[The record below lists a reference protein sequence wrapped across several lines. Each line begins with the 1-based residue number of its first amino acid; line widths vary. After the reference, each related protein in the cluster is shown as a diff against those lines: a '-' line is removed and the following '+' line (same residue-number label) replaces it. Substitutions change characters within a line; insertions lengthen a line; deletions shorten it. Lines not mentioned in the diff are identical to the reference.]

1 MTTPKLPKAEN
12 LFARDKLNAP
22 DPAGAA
28 LVKAILSAAPDK
40 VRKRYKKIFKG
51 ELATISPA
59 AIVHIALA
67 QLLILSL
74 DGSVDVRD
82 QVKLST
88 ALIESVRKIIEK
100 FQLESSEPVAIMLAD
115 FTSTTTAD
123 LEQGIEF
130 GK

>member
-1 MTTPKLPKAEN
+1 MTTPKLPNAESM
-12 LFARDKLNAP
+12 FQRDQLNAP
-22 DPAGAA
+22 DPAGAE
-28 LVKAILSAAPDK
+28 LVKAILSAAPEK
-40 VRKRYKKIFKG
+40 VRRRYRKIFKG
-51 ELATISPA
+51 ELATISPS
-59 AIVHIALA
+59 AIVHIALS
-67 QLLILSL
+67 QLLMLNL
-74 DGSVDVRD
+74 DSDIDVRD
-82 QVKLST
+82 KVKLST